1 MVKPLLLCFAV
12 SLGATA
18 ALSQPAGR
26 DRNEQVWNQAL
37 VQSHGDDAQKRRAA
51 LRAAVQ
57 VRPEDAAP
65 SRAGTNA
72 VRQLNQQERDE
83 LRQQLRQQR
92 HETLRS
98 IP

>member
-1 MVKPLLLCFAV
+1 MVKPLLLCFVV

-18 ALSQPAGR
+18 VLSQPAGR
-26 DRNEQVWNQAL
+26 DQNEQTWDRAQAP
-37 VQSHGDDAQKRRAA
+37 SHGDEAQKRRAA

-65 SRAGTNA
+65 SRVGSVT
-72 VRQLNQQERDE
+72 VRQLSQQERDE
-83 LRQQLRQQR
+83 LLQQLRQQR
-92 HETLRS
+92 HETLRQ